1 VRAGAGGSDI
11 HLQLLAPARVHQ
23 GEPVRLTLRIV
34 NAGDRPAT
42 VYLQGRPPAF
52 DVTVHEALGRQ
63 VWRRLEGAT
72 VAMVLGIRE
81 LAPGEWLE
89 FEDTW
94 RQTDAAGR
102 AVPPGRYRLTGLLP
116 GEPGRGLRSTPA
128 PLEILPSSSRPR
140 RRSDRSA

>member
-1 VRAGAGGSDI
+1 MRAGAGGSDI
-11 HLQLLAPARVHQ
+11 RLQLLAPVRVQQ
-23 GEPVRLTLRIV
+23 GEPVRFTLRIV
-34 NAGDRPAT
+34 NAGDRPAA

-52 DVTVHEALGRQ
+52 DVTVHDASGRQ

-81 LAPGEWLE
+81 LAPGERLE

-94 RQTDAAGR
+94 RQTDAAGG

-116 GEPGRGLRSTPA
+116 AEPGRTLRSAPT
-128 PLEILPSSSRPR
+128 PLEILPSSR
-140 RRSDRSA
+140 AV